1 MPRLSLVILASGA
14 GSLAQ
19 AVFDSNLDINILK
32 VISDKQSLVLDRAT
46 KAGIANLYLPVGQ
59 NRGTWNQQL
68 ISEVD
73 KLKPDLV
80 VSLGFMKILPKAF
93 IDKFRT
99 INTHPALLPNFPGA
113 HAVRDAL
120 AAKVEQT
127 GTSVHW
133 VDEGVDTGPVIR
145 QIAVPIDA
153 SDTEESL
160 QERIKIV
167 ERRLIVETLQ
177 SFIDNGIPELK

>member
-1 MPRLSLVILASGA
+1 MPRLRIVILASGS

-19 AVFDSNLDINILK
+19 AVFDSKLDIEILK
-32 VISDKQSLVLDRAT
+32 VISDKQSLVLERAVS
-46 KAGIANLYLPVGQ
+46 AGIANQYLPIGA
-59 NRGTWNQQL
+59 NRDIWEQEL
-68 ISEVD
+68 INEVE
-73 KLKPDLV
+73 KLNPDLV
-80 VSLGFMKILPKAF
+80 VSLGFMRILPKAF

-120 AAKVEQT
+120 LAKVEET
-127 GTSVHW
+127 GTSIHW
-133 VDEGVDTGPVIR
+133 VDEGVDTGPVIGR
-145 QIAVPIDA
+145 VAVPINA
-153 SDTEESL
+153 GDTEASL

-177 SFIDNGIPELK
+177 SFIDNGIPEFK